1 MITIAIDGP
10 SGSGKSTISKIIAK
24 KMGFIN
30 VDTGALYR
38 TIAYFF
44 LENKINYK
52 EKSEVLKNLNN
63 ISVSLKNENFS
74 QTIFLNGV
82 DVTQKIRTNEISMV
96 SSEISVIPEVR
107 QFLLKLQRDI
117 AKENNVVIDGRDIG
131 TVVLPNADVK
141 IFLTADPKVR
151 AKRRYNQLISKG
163 QSTTFDEILE
173 LINKRDYNDI
183 HRKISPLKKA
193 NDAILVDNSNLNQ
206 QDTVYKLIEIIKKKG
221 IKIDTK

>member
-24 KMGFIN
+24 KIGFIN

-117 AKENNVVIDGRDIG
+117 AEKNNIVIDGRDIG
-131 TVVLPNADVK
+131 TVVIPNADVK

-193 NDAILVDNSNLNQ
+193 DDAILVDNSNLNQ
-206 QDTVYKLIEIIKKKG
+206 KNTVDKLIEIIKKKG

>member
-10 SGSGKSTISKIIAK
+10 SGSGKRTISKIIAK
-24 KMGFIN
+24 KIGFIN

-193 NDAILVDNSNLNQ
+193 DDAILVDNSNLNQ

>member
-24 KMGFIN
+24 KIGFIN

-141 IFLTADPKVR
+141 IFLTADLKVR

>member
-24 KMGFIN
+24 KIGFIN

-82 DVTQKIRTNEISMV
+82 DVTQKIRTNEISML

-117 AKENNVVIDGRDIG
+117 AEKNNIVIDGRDIG
-131 TVVLPNADVK
+131 TVVIPNADVK
-141 IFLTADPKVR
+141 IFLAADPKVR

-221 IKIDTK
+221 IKIDAK

>member
-24 KMGFIN
+24 KIGFIN

-74 QTIFLNGV
+74 QTIFLN
-82 DVTQKIRTNEISMV
+82 
-96 SSEISVIPEVR
+96 
-107 QFLLKLQRDI
+107 
-117 AKENNVVIDGRDIG
+117 
-131 TVVLPNADVK
+131 
-141 IFLTADPKVR
+141 
-151 AKRRYNQLISKG
+151 
-163 QSTTFDEILE
+163 
-173 LINKRDYNDI
+173 
-183 HRKISPLKKA
+183 
-193 NDAILVDNSNLNQ
+193 
-206 QDTVYKLIEIIKKKG
+206 KKKL
-221 IKIDTK
+221 

>member
-24 KMGFIN
+24 KIGFIN

-131 TVVLPNADVK
+131 TVVIPNADVK

>member
-24 KMGFIN
+24 KIGFIN

-131 TVVLPNADVK
+131 TVVIPNADVK

-221 IKIDTK
+221 IKIDAK

>member
-24 KMGFIN
+24 KIGFIN

-52 EKSEVLKNLNN
+52 EKSEVLKNLNK

-82 DVTQKIRTNEISMV
+82 DVTQKIRTNEISML

-131 TVVLPNADVK
+131 TVVIPNADVK
-141 IFLTADPKVR
+141 IFLTAEPKVR

>member
-24 KMGFIN
+24 KIGFIN

-82 DVTQKIRTNEISMV
+82 DVTQKIRTNEISML

>member
-24 KMGFIN
+24 KIGFIN

-82 DVTQKIRTNEISMV
+82 DVTQKIRTNEISML

-117 AKENNVVIDGRDIG
+117 AEKNNIVIDGRDIG

>member
-117 AKENNVVIDGRDIG
+117 AEKNNIVIDGRDIG
-131 TVVLPNADVK
+131 TVVIPNADVK

-206 QDTVYKLIEIIKKKG
+206 KNTVDKLMKIIEKKG
-221 IKIDTK
+221 IKIDAK

>member
-24 KMGFIN
+24 KIGFIN

-82 DVTQKIRTNEISMV
+82 DVTQKIRTNEISML

-117 AKENNVVIDGRDIG
+117 AEKNNIVIDGRDIG
-131 TVVLPNADVK
+131 TVVIPNADVK

-173 LINKRDYNDI
+173 IINKRDYNDI

>member
-24 KMGFIN
+24 KIGFIN

-141 IFLTADPKVR
+141 IFLTADLKVR

-193 NDAILVDNSNLNQ
+193 DDAILVDNSNLNQ
-206 QDTVYKLIEIIKKKG
+206 KNTVDKLMEIIEKKG
-221 IKIDTK
+221 IKIDAK

>member
-24 KMGFIN
+24 KIGFIN

-82 DVTQKIRTNEISMV
+82 DVTQKIRTNEISML

-117 AKENNVVIDGRDIG
+117 AEKNNIVIDGRDIG
-131 TVVLPNADVK
+131 TVVIPNADVK

-206 QDTVYKLIEIIKKKG
+206 QDTVYKLIEE
-221 IKIDTK
+221 

>member
-131 TVVLPNADVK
+131 TVVIPNADVK

-193 NDAILVDNSNLNQ
+193 DDAILVDNSNLNQ
-206 QDTVYKLIEIIKKKG
+206 KNTVDKLMEIIEKKG
-221 IKIDTK
+221 IKIDAK

>member
-24 KMGFIN
+24 KIGFIN

-82 DVTQKIRTNEISMV
+82 DVTQKIRTNEISML

-117 AKENNVVIDGRDIG
+117 AEKNNIVIDGRDIG
-131 TVVLPNADVK
+131 TVVIPNADVK

>member
-24 KMGFIN
+24 KIGFIN

-82 DVTQKIRTNEISMV
+82 DVTQKIRTNEISML

-163 QSTTFDEILE
+163 QPTTFDEILE

>member
-52 EKSEVLKNLNN
+52 EKSKVLKNLNN

-163 QSTTFDEILE
+163 HSTTFDEILE

-193 NDAILVDNSNLNQ
+193 DDAILVDNSNLNQ
-206 QDTVYKLIEIIKKKG
+206 KNTVDKLMEIIEKKG
-221 IKIDTK
+221 IKIDAK

>member
-24 KMGFIN
+24 KIGFIN

-117 AKENNVVIDGRDIG
+117 AKKNNIVIDGRDIG
-131 TVVLPNADVK
+131 TVVIPNADVK

-193 NDAILVDNSNLNQ
+193 DDAILVDNSNLNQ

>member
-82 DVTQKIRTNEISMV
+82 DVTQKIRTNEISML

-131 TVVLPNADVK
+131 TVVIPNADVK

-193 NDAILVDNSNLNQ
+193 DDAILVDNSNLNQ

>member
-193 NDAILVDNSNLNQ
+193 DDAILVDNSNLNQ

>member
-117 AKENNVVIDGRDIG
+117 AEKNNIVIDGRDIG
-131 TVVLPNADVK
+131 TVVIPNADVK
-141 IFLTADPKVR
+141 IFLTAEPKVR

-206 QDTVYKLIEIIKKKG
+206 KNTVDKLMEIIEKKG
-221 IKIDTK
+221 IKIDAK

>member
-44 LENKINYK
+44 LENKINYTQ
-52 EKSEVLKNLNN
+52 KSEVLKNLNN

-82 DVTQKIRTNEISMV
+82 DVTQKIRTNEISML
-96 SSEISVIPEVR
+96 SSEISVMPEVR

-131 TVVLPNADVK
+131 TVVIPNADVK

>member
-24 KMGFIN
+24 KIGFIN

-82 DVTQKIRTNEISMV
+82 DVTQKIRTNEISML
-96 SSEISVIPEVR
+96 SSEISVIPDVR

-117 AKENNVVIDGRDIG
+117 AEKNNIVIDGRDIG
-131 TVVLPNADVK
+131 TVVIPNADVK

>member
-24 KMGFIN
+24 KIGFIN

-82 DVTQKIRTNEISMV
+82 DVTQKIRTNEISML

-117 AKENNVVIDGRDIG
+117 AEKNNIVIDGRDIG
-131 TVVLPNADVK
+131 TVVIPNADVK

-193 NDAILVDNSNLNQ
+193 DDAILVDNSNLNQ

>member
-1 MITIAIDGP
+1 MIFWPVG
-10 SGSGKSTISKIIAK
+10 
-24 KMGFIN
+24 
-30 VDTGALYR
+30 
-38 TIAYFF
+38 
-44 LENKINYK
+44 
-52 EKSEVLKNLNN
+52 
-63 ISVSLKNENFS
+63 
-74 QTIFLNGV
+74 IF
-82 DVTQKIRTNEISMV
+82 
-96 SSEISVIPEVR
+96 
-107 QFLLKLQRDI
+107 
-117 AKENNVVIDGRDIG
+117 
-131 TVVLPNADVK
+131 VK

-206 QDTVYKLIEIIKKKG
+206 QDTVYKLIKKKKKKG

>member
-24 KMGFIN
+24 KIGFIN

-131 TVVLPNADVK
+131 TVVIPNADVK

-183 HRKISPLKKA
+183 RRKISPLKKA
-193 NDAILVDNSNLNQ
+193 DDAILVDNSNLNQ
-206 QDTVYKLIEIIKKKG
+206 KNTVDKLMEIIEKKG
-221 IKIDTK
+221 IKTDAK

>member
-82 DVTQKIRTNEISMV
+82 DVTQKIRTNEISML

>member
-24 KMGFIN
+24 KIGFIN

-74 QTIFLNGV
+74 QNIFLNGV

-193 NDAILVDNSNLNQ
+193 NDAILVNNSNLNQ

>member
-24 KMGFIN
+24 KMEFIN

-82 DVTQKIRTNEISMV
+82 DVTQKIRTNEISMM

-193 NDAILVDNSNLNQ
+193 DDAILVDNSNLNQ
-206 QDTVYKLIEIIKKKG
+206 KNTVDKLMEIIEKKG
-221 IKIDTK
+221 IKIDAK

>member
-24 KMGFIN
+24 KIGFIN

-96 SSEISVIPEVR
+96 SAEISVIPEVR

-193 NDAILVDNSNLNQ
+193 DDAILVDNSNLNQ

>member
-24 KMGFIN
+24 KIGFIN

-117 AKENNVVIDGRDIG
+117 AEKNNIVIDVRDIG
-131 TVVLPNADVK
+131 TVVIPNADVK

-193 NDAILVDNSNLNQ
+193 DDAILVDNSNLNQ
-206 QDTVYKLIEIIKKKG
+206 KNTVDKLMEIIEKKG
-221 IKIDTK
+221 IKIDAK

>member
-24 KMGFIN
+24 KIGFIN

-141 IFLTADPKVR
+141 IFLTAGPKVR

-193 NDAILVDNSNLNQ
+193 DDAILVDNSNLNQ

>member
-24 KMGFIN
+24 KIGFIN

-193 NDAILVDNSNLNQ
+193 DDAILVDNSNLNQ

>member
-206 QDTVYKLIEIIKKKG
+206 KNTVDKLMEIIEKKG
-221 IKIDTK
+221 IKIDAK

>member
-24 KMGFIN
+24 KIGFIN

-117 AKENNVVIDGRDIG
+117 AEKNNIVIDGRDIG
-131 TVVLPNADVK
+131 TVVIPNADVK

-193 NDAILVDNSNLNQ
+193 DDAILVDNSNLNQ
-206 QDTVYKLIEIIKKKG
+206 KNTVDKLMEIIEKKG
-221 IKIDTK
+221 IKIDAK

>member
-1 MITIAIDGP
+1 MNNPRAVSDF
-10 SGSGKSTISKIIAK
+10 K
-24 KMGFIN
+24 
-30 VDTGALYR
+30 
-38 TIAYFF
+38 
-44 LENKINYK
+44 NKIHDIA
-52 EKSEVLKNLNN
+52 EKNN
-63 ISVSLKNENFS
+63 I
-74 QTIFLNGV
+74 
-82 DVTQKIRTNEISMV
+82 
-96 SSEISVIPEVR
+96 
-107 QFLLKLQRDI
+107 
-117 AKENNVVIDGRDIG
+117 VIDGRDIG
-131 TVVLPNADVK
+131 TVVIPNADVK

>member
-193 NDAILVDNSNLNQ
+193 DDAILVDNSNLNQ
-206 QDTVYKLIEIIKKKG
+206 KNTVDKLMEIIEKKG
-221 IKIDTK
+221 IKIDAK